1 MGYVFKKLA
10 DSWTALTDAEKKALF
25 EGTNYLKPSVNK
37 IKSLGDFK
45 CLVYS
50 DNSDAKFKLTG
61 VPNDQLVLPS
71 GLISMLSFD
80 GINSIS
86 LANAVS
92 TNGIIKMAV
101 TLDKSIY
108 YTYDSTNSKWNSIS
122 PTADDLL
129 ANGMTPTQI
138 AIVNR
143 KAWDSLVGS
152 SETIGF
158 AYLLSESAETD
169 VVKVDTLTMNVDMKG
184 SWIKATHNTDYTYAY
199 TTNRSLTVDLL
210 TTGDFKINY
219 PIGTSTTADAVAS
232 TDDIINMVN
241 GS

>member
-1 MGYVFKKLA
+1 MGYIFKKLA
-10 DSWTALTDAEKKALF
+10 DSWTALTDAEKKSLF
-25 EGTNYLKPSVNK
+25 EGTNYLKPSLDDVK
-37 IKSLGDFK
+37 ALGDFK

-50 DNSDAKFKLTG
+50 DNENAKFKLTG

-86 LANAVS
+86 LANTIS
-92 TNGIIKMAV
+92 GGGIIKMIV
-101 TLDKSIY
+101 TLDKTIY
-108 YTYDSTNSKWNSIS
+108 YTYDFTNSKWNSIS
-122 PTADDLL
+122 PTATDV
-129 ANGMTPTQI
+129 ATNGLIPAQMATIP
-138 AIVNR
+138 R

-158 AYLLSESAETD
+158 GYLLSETAATD

-184 SWIKATHNTDYTYAY
+184 SWVKATHNTDYTYAY

-210 TTGDFKINY
+210 TNGDFKINY
-219 PIGTSTTADAVAS
+219 PIGTSTTADTVA
-232 TDDIINMVN
+232 TKDDITNMVN

>member
-1 MGYVFKKLA
+1 MGYIFKKLA

-25 EGTNYLKPSVNK
+25 EGTNYLKPSVDE

-80 GINSIS
+80 GINNIS
-86 LANAVS
+86 LANTVS

-129 ANGMTPTQI
+129 ANGMAPTQI
-138 AIVNR
+138 ATVNR

-184 SWIKATHNTDYTYAY
+184 SWVKATHNTDYTYAY

-241 GS
+241 RS